1 MKRIV
6 LIYGCIAGLIM
17 GGMFFISMPM
27 MMNGNMN
34 NGQLIGYA
42 TMVIALS
49 TIFIG
54 TKTYRDRN
62 LGGTIKFGRAFL
74 LGLYISLVA
83 SFLYATGWEVFLA
96 SQEMS
101 GTDFMEFYV
110 QCQVDQLE
118 KSGASAEKI
127 ARVKAQADAGYS
139 WYNSMPLRFLFT
151 MLAESLPVGL
161 IVSLISAAILK
172 RKTPKTLGA

>member
-1 MKRIV
+1 
-6 LIYGCIAGLIM
+6 
-17 GGMFFISMPM
+17 PM

-54 TKTYRDRN
+54 TKTYRDRI

-74 LGLYISLVA
+74 VGLYISLVA

-127 ARVKAQADAGYS
+127 ARVKAQADAGYN

-151 MLAESLPVGL
+151 MLAESLPVGV